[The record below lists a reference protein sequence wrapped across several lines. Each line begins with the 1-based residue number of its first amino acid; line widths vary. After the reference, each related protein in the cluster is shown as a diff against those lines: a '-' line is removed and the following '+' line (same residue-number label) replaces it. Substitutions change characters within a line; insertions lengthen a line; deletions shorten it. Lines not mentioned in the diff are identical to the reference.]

1 MRYKKVI
8 VVSSIIIILFIAIF
22 SLLLY
27 FQYRAYTNG
36 FNEKIS
42 AILEKVTREYPEI
55 EKSALIKIL
64 NENTGNSYELF
75 KEYGIDL
82 EKESAVLVN
91 DTKFNEFVILDTL
104 LILVFSIILL
114 IVFFVYNYKK
124 DKKIKDITKYIE
136 EINKKNYK
144 LDIEDNTEDEL
155 SILKNELYKTTVML
169 KEGQENSLNDKLMLK
184 DSLSD
189 ISHQLK
195 TPLTS
200 IIIMLDNIL
209 DNKTM
214 DESIR
219 NDFIK
224 DIKREIVNISFLVG
238 AILKLSKFDSNS
250 VKFIQKE
257 VLVNDVISEALKNVE
272 IIRELKNV
280 KIEVIGNNIDTLV
293 CDFKWQVEAI
303 TNILKNCI
311 EHSNENGKIDINY
324 EKNNMYLKIEIKDY
338 GSGIDKTDLPHIF
351 ERFYKGKDSSNESVR
366 NRTCSI

>member
-1 MRYKKVI
+1 MRYRKTI
-8 VVSSIIIILFIAIF
+8 ILSSIMIILFTAVF

-27 FQYRAYTNG
+27 FQYKSYTNG
-36 FNEKIS
+36 FNSKIS
-42 AILEKVTREYPEI
+42 TILENVIKEYPEI

-82 EKESAVLVN
+82 EKESAVLAN
-91 DTKFNEFVILDTL
+91 DTKFANFVILDISL
-104 LILVFSIILL
+104 LLLFAASLLVI
-114 IVFFVYNYKK
+114 FFIYNH
-124 DKKIKDITKYIE
+124 IKDRRINDITRYIE

-209 DNKTM
+209 DNKNM
-214 DESIR
+214 EESTKIE
-219 NDFIK
+219 FIK
-224 DIKREIVNISFLVG
+224 DIKREIVNISFLVE

-250 VKFIQKE
+250 VKFISKE
-257 VLVNDVISEALKNVE
+257 VLVKDIVQEAVKNVEMLRDLKNVN
-272 IIRELKNV
+272 IQI
-280 KIEVIGNNIDTLV
+280 IGNNTDTLV

-311 EHSNENGKIDINY
+311 EHSNQNGKIDINY

-338 GSGIDKTDLPHIF
+338 GSGIDKKDLPHIF
-351 ERFYKGKDSSNESVR
+351 ERFYKGKDSSSDSVR